1 MSIYIII
8 MNLPYSYE
16 TYSVFVCA
24 TIRTFNSTTIPN
36 SNNGRVTFQSF
47 VQKDEH
53 ITASPS
59 FCWDVL
65 GHKLAEKPMPQY
77 TPRI

>member
-16 TYSVFVCA
+16 TYSEFVCA

-36 SNNGRVTFQSF
+36 SNNGRQWRNSYGLRV
-47 VQKDEH
+47 
-53 ITASPS
+53 
-59 FCWDVL
+59 
-65 GHKLAEKPMPQY
+65 GKLAPGAEGAPAG
-77 TPRI
+77 